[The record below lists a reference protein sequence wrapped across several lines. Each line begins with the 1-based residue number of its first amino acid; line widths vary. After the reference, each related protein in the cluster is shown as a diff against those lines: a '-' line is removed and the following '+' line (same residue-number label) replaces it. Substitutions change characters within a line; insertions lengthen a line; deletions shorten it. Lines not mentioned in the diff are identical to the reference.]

1 MGRHPACLPQ
11 KQDCLGTYTN
21 ATGQFEVIILANYY
35 TKLEFLLNTKQNWY
49 ALLQAQYKRQAN
61 FINNIIIIIR
71 TYR

>member
-35 TKLEFLLNTKQNWY
+35 TKLEFLLNTKQNWH
-49 ALLQAQYKRQAN
+49 ALLQAQ
-61 FINNIIIIIR
+61 I
-71 TYR
+71 